1 MEKYRAPQRDIAFIL
16 EELVGY
22 EEHCK
27 LPGFEH
33 ATTDVVTAVLTQ
45 GAKFFEDVVAPT
57 NSVADEEG
65 ASLHEQGVRAAPIFQ
80 HVYKRIVEEGWHCL
94 NGDVDL
100 GGAGLPSVVDLA
112 NQEMLQSS
120 NMSLSLLPML
130 SRGVIHALT
139 LFGSEAQ
146 KKKYLK
152 KLITGHWTGTMNLTE
167 SQSGSD
173 LSLIQ
178 TKARQCGDHYLV
190 TGQKVY
196 ITWGDHDL
204 SENVIH
210 LVLARIVG
218 APEGNDGIS
227 LFIVPKFLVDNN
239 GALGLR
245 NDVFAIGL
253 EKKLGI
259 NASPTCTMSFGEKD
273 GAVGYLVGKK
283 NQGLMCM
290 FAMMNNARLSVGH
303 QGVAIGERAFQKAVQ
318 YALGRVQGS
327 LSSGVGPVPIINHP
341 DVKRMLLLMRALIDA
356 GRALSFFTVAAEDR
370 STRHPNRAVRERDS
384 LWVEILTPIVKG
396 WCTEISMEVTSLGV
410 QVHGGMGFIESTGAS
425 QLMRDCRIL
434 PIYEGTNGI
443 QALDFVGRKCIRD
456 GGSGLSSIVDEM
468 RKTVEATE
476 TESER
481 LIVLLDSLKCAENQC
496 ITAINEVLTRPR
508 RGPEIAYNFLM
519 VFGNS
524 LGFWLLVKLAI
535 SAQRFIDEGYQD
547 PLYEQ
552 KIVTAQFFADHILSR
567 NDGFLKSIFA
577 KESVFS
583 YISSDHFMRP

>member
-1 MEKYRAPQRDIAFIL
+1 MDEYRAPQRDIAFIL

-33 ATTDVVTAVLTQ
+33 ATVDVVNAILTQ

-57 NSVADEEG
+57 NSIADVEG
-65 ASLHEQGVRAAPIFQ
+65 AALIEHGVRAAPIFQ
-80 HVYKRIVEEGWHCL
+80 RVYRRMVDEGWYCL
-94 NGDVDL
+94 NGDVDF

-130 SRGVIHALT
+130 SRGVIHALN

-146 KKKYLK
+146 KNKYLG
-152 KLITGHWTGTMNLTE
+152 KLITGHWTGAMNLTE
-167 SQSGSD
+167 PQAGSD

-178 TKARQCGDHYLV
+178 TKARQCGDHYLIS
-190 TGQKVY
+190 GQKVY

-210 LVLARIVG
+210 LVLARLPG
-218 APEGNDGIS
+218 SPAGNGGIS
-227 LFIVPKFLVDNN
+227 LFLIPKFLVDNDGN
-239 GALGLR
+239 IGLR

-259 NASPTCTMSFGEKD
+259 NASPTCTMSFGGTD
-273 GAVGYLVGKK
+273 GAVGYLVGKE
-283 NQGLMCM
+283 NEGLMCM

-303 QGVAIGERAFQKAVQ
+303 QGVAIGERAFQKAVH
-318 YALGRVQGS
+318 YSLGRVQGTLAGGRS
-327 LSSGVGPVPIINHP
+327 PVPIINHP
-341 DVKRMLLLMRALIDA
+341 DVKRMLLLMRALTDA

-370 STRHPNRAVRERDS
+370 STRHPNESVRERDS
-384 LWVEILTPIVKG
+384 MRVEILTPLVKG
-396 WCTEISMEVTSLGV
+396 WCTEMSMEVTSLGI

-425 QLMRDCRIL
+425 QLMRDSRIL

-443 QALDFVGRKCIRD
+443 QALDFIGRKCIRD
-456 GGSGLSSIVDEM
+456 GGYGLSSLVDEM
-468 RKTVEATE
+468 CSTVEATKS
-476 TESER
+476 ESGS
-481 LIVLLDSLKCAENQC
+481 LIKLIDSLKFAANQC
-496 ITAINEVLTRPR
+496 ANAINAVLTRPT

-524 LGFWLLVKLAI
+524 ISFWLLVRLAI
-535 SAQRFIDEGYQD
+535 SAQRNIDQGFQD

-552 KIVTAQFFADHILSR
+552 KIVTAQFFAEHILSR
-567 NDGFLKSIFA
+567 NGGFLKSILT
-577 KESVFS
+577 EDSVLS
-583 YISSDHFMRP
+583 EMGSDHFIRP

>member
-1 MEKYRAPQRDIAFIL
+1 MDKYRAPQRDITFLL

-33 ATTDVVTAVLTQ
+33 ATTDVVNAVLTQ

-65 ASLHEQGVRAAPIFQ
+65 ASLLEQGVRAAPIFQ
-80 HVYKRIVEEGWHCL
+80 EVYKRMIDEGWHCL
-94 NGDVDL
+94 NGDVDF

-139 LFGSEAQ
+139 LFGSEVQ
-146 KKKYLK
+146 KKKYLE
-152 KLITGHWTGTMNLTE
+152 KLINGHWTGTMNLTE
-167 SQSGSD
+167 SQAGSD

-178 TKARQCGDHYLV
+178 TKASQCGDHYLV

-204 SENVIH
+204 SENIIH
-210 LVLARIVG
+210 LVLARVTG
-218 APEGNDGIS
+218 APAGNNGIS
-227 LFIVPKFLVDNN
+227 LFLVPKFLVGDD
-239 GALGLR
+239 GSLGLR
-245 NDVFAIGL
+245 NDVFCLGL

-273 GAVGYLVGKK
+273 GAVGYLVGKE

-318 YALGRVQGS
+318 YALGRVQGA
-327 LSSGVGPVPIINHP
+327 LSGGIAPVPIINHP
-341 DVKRMLLLMRALIDA
+341 DVKRMLLLMRALTDA

-370 STRHPNRAVRERDS
+370 STRHPNESVRERDS
-384 LWVEILTPIVKG
+384 RWVEILTPLVKG

-410 QVHGGMGFIESTGAS
+410 QVHGGMGFIESTGVS
-425 QLMRDCRIL
+425 QLLRDSRIL

-443 QALDFVGRKCIRD
+443 QALDFIGRKCLRD

-468 RKTVEATE
+468 RNTVET
-476 TESER
+476 TKSESER
-481 LIVLLDSLKCAENQC
+481 VTVLIDSLKCAANQC
-496 ITAINEVLTRPR
+496 THAINEVLTRPTR
-508 RGPEIAYNFLM
+508 SPEIAYNFLM
-519 VFGNS
+519 IFGNS
-524 LGFWLLVKLAI
+524 ISFWLLVRLAI
-535 SAQRFIDEGYQD
+535 SAQRCIDEGSQD
-547 PLYEQ
+547 TLYEQ
-552 KIVTAQFFADHILSR
+552 KIVTAQFFMDHILSR
-567 NDGFLKSIFA
+567 NNGFLKIILAEKSTL
-577 KESVFS
+577 SQ
-583 YISSDHFMRP
+583 ISSDHFIRP